1 MTRPNILTALRRRL
15 NVPSRRHGQERSAD
29 WYDRVFSRS
38 RVYQTSYHDSPYYV
52 LWALIV
58 DRIRRDKLRRVL
70 DIGCG
75 TGQLAAF
82 LFEHGIE
89 EYVGID
95 FSSAAI
101 AQASK
106 AAPRGRFLVDDARRS
121 DVYASVAHDV
131 LVCTEVL
138 EHIEDDFAVVSKFRP
153 GVRCLLSVPS
163 YPSEG
168 HVRHFADEGA
178 VTERYSP
185 YFDGLDVMALPVP
198 QSEANRF
205 FLADGYRNEAQF
217 GEAPPLVPAAPAV

>member
-1 MTRPNILTALRRRL
+1 MRPPNILTAVRRRL
-15 NVPSRRHGQERSAD
+15 NLPIRRHGQERSAD

-58 DRIRRDKLRRVL
+58 DRIRRDKLGRVL

-82 LFEHGIE
+82 LFDNGIQ

-95 FSSAAI
+95 FSGAAI
-101 AQASK
+101 AQARK

-121 DVYASVAHDV
+121 DVYLTVAHDV

-138 EHIEDDFAVVSKFRP
+138 EHIEDDFAVVSNFKP

-168 HVRHFADEGA
+168 HVRHFADERA
-178 VTERYSP
+178 VTERYTP
-185 YFDGLDVMALPVP
+185 YFDGLDVMSLPVP

-205 FLADGYRNEAQF
+205 FLADGYRNALSYVRR
-217 GEAPPLVPAAPAV
+217 GDP